1 MIHYKKYIMR
11 NPLDWIADQ
20 ILDFFVVLFNFH
32 KNREERALLRRK
44 MWYSN
49 TQETFRFIATVGFF
63 FIIIK
68 SFLIQPFLVQQTS
81 MVPTFQPYDYIIVDR
96 FTYKFLEEPKRGDVV
111 VFKSGPENGNRYL
124 IKRIVGLPGETVTID
139 GTSTKIVNKDNPEGF
154 FLDESYIKNKD
165 ERTKKVTTLAA
176 NEYFMMG
183 DNRPLSL
190 DSRMIGPITR
200 DQIVGRTLVRLYPFS
215 QISLFPGSVDVLSKN
230 P

>member
-1 MIHYKKYIMR
+1 MR

-20 ILDFFVVLFNFH
+20 VLEFFFVLFNFR
-32 KNREERALLRRK
+32 KDKEERAVARRAS
-44 MWYSN
+44 WYSN
-49 TQETFRFIATVGFF
+49 IQETLRFVTTVGFF

-81 MVPTFQPYDYIIVDR
+81 MVPTFEPYDYIIVDR
-96 FTYKFLEEPKRGDVV
+96 FTYKFLDEPKRGDVV
-111 VFKSGPENGNRYL
+111 VFQSGPENGNKYL
-124 IKRIVGLPGETVTID
+124 IKRIIGLPGEQVLID
-139 GTSTKIVNKDNPEGF
+139 GSKTTIINSEYPEGITLDETYVQNKD
-154 FLDESYIKNKD
+154 D
-165 ERTKKVTTLAA
+165 RTKKITTLKG

-200 DQIVGRTLVRLYPFS
+200 EKIVGRTLVRLYPFS
-215 QISLFPGSVDVLSKN
+215 QISLFPGKVDVLSKN

>member
-1 MIHYKKYIMR
+1 MIHYKKYFMR

-20 ILDFFVVLFNFH
+20 VLEFFFVLFNFR
-32 KNREERALLRRK
+32 KNKEERAIARRAS
-44 MWYSN
+44 WYSN
-49 TQETFRFIATVGFF
+49 FQEILRFVTTVGFF

-96 FTYKFLEEPKRGDVV
+96 FTYKFLHEPKRGDVV
-111 VFKSGPENGNRYL
+111 VFKSGPENGNKYL
-124 IKRIVGLPGETVTID
+124 IKRIIGLPGEQITVDGANTIITD
-139 GTSTKIVNKDNPEGF
+139 STHPEGF
-154 FLDESYIKNKD
+154 VLDETYIQNKD
-165 ERTKKVTTLAA
+165 ERTKKITILKE

-190 DSRMIGPITR
+190 DSRMLGPITR
-200 DQIVGRTLVRLYPFS
+200 EKIVGRTLMRLYPFS
-215 QISLFPGSVDVLSKN
+215 EISLFPGSVDVLSKN

>member
-1 MIHYKKYIMR
+1 MR

-20 ILDFFVVLFNFH
+20 VLEFFVVLFNFH
-32 KNREERALLRRK
+32 KSAEERAILRRK
-44 MWYSN
+44 GWYSN
-49 TQETFRFIATVGFF
+49 IQETLRFVTTVGFF

-81 MVPTFQPYDYIIVDR
+81 MVPTFEPYDYIIVDR
-96 FTYKFLEEPKRGDVV
+96 FTYKFLEEPQRGDVV

-124 IKRIVGLPGETVTID
+124 IKRIIGLPGETVTIN
-139 GTSTKIVNKDNPEGF
+139 GTQTTITNTEYPEGMM
-154 FLDESYIKNKD
+154 LSEPYVQNKD
-165 ERTKKVTTLAA
+165 ERTKKVTTLGT

-190 DSRMIGPITR
+190 DSRMLGPITR
-200 DQIVGRTLVRLYPFS
+200 EKIVGRTLIRLYPFS